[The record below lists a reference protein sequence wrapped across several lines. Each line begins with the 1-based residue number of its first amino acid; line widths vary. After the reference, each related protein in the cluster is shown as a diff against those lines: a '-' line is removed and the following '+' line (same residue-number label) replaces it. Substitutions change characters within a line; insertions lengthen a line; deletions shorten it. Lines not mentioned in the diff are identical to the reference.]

1 MYACVCEG
9 LRVSSYGTASEAGD
23 SNFGFLAKHEP
34 LFFQLGS
41 SAERLFAFDPN
52 ASLLKLRQLGE
63 AMARSIAARLTIS
76 FDDRTTQIDLLYDI
90 NRQINLDTT
99 VRELFHTLR
108 TEGNRA
114 AHEFTTTFKE
124 AMDALK
130 VARQLAMWYH
140 RAFNKAADFKPGPF
154 KPPTDP
160 AAQLRELQAR
170 IGQLETDLTEAHLA
184 HEGDKRLLQLKQQ
197 EAQQHAHLAQQID
210 EERKLYEQM
219 ALEAEAELT
228 SARKAF
234 SEQMAQQRALPL
246 PIASEAIAE
255 VRRDTQ
261 QASRFIRLSE
271 DETRILID
279 SQLRD
284 RGWEVDTQLLDYRS
298 GARPEAAK
306 NRAIAEWPCYNP
318 EDKKETRAD
327 YVLFIGLRPVAT
339 VEAKRYGNDV
349 VDDLR
354 QAEEYSRDIKLDAL
368 NAQRVADGESTYGF
382 TWPVDAVAKH
392 TFKIP
397 FAFSTNGREFQHQIA
412 TKSGIW
418 FRDLRDRYNK
428 SRALMGWP
436 TPDELWAD
444 LEEGI
449 RNPGMLDK
457 EPLSYL
463 NLWPF
468 QERAVRTAEQAVLDG
483 KRQILIAMATG
494 TGKTRTTIGLMYRLL
509 KARLFNRILFLV
521 DRNTLGTQAQDA
533 FKDMRLEANQSF
545 SEIYDVKELSD
556 QTPDSKTKV
565 HVATVQ
571 AMARRVFDSDEP
583 MPIRQYDCIV
593 VDEAHRGYTL
603 DRGMTEG
610 EMELR
615 DFNDYVSAYRRVL
628 DYFDAVRI
636 GLTATPAAHTVEIF
650 GHPTFTYSY
659 REAVIDG
666 FLVDY
671 EPPYTLAT
679 RLAKD
684 GIHFDAG
691 AKVEIVNTVGALRT
705 EDLPDELEFEVD
717 DFNRRVINSK
727 FNEVVCDELAKN
739 YLDPTSPHKTLIF
752 CVSDQHA
759 DEVVECMKRA
769 LDQYH
774 GPQPANTVMKITGSI
789 RNPQGAIREFRN
801 EVIPNIV
808 VTVDL
813 LTTGVDV
820 PKICNLVFMRRV
832 RSRIL
837 YEQMKG
843 RATRLCKDIEKDVF
857 RIFDCVRLYEVLELV
872 DTMRPVV
879 QQVNISLEQ
888 LVTDLND
895 PASFRLGDEERSHAD
910 DVHDQ
915 LLAKLQRLIRRAK
928 DIQRFPEAG
937 EKLQVIDTLLKSA
950 GQPNFIE
957 WPQALKLGG
966 AKATAELFGSHPQL
980 LALIAQL
987 RTALRF
993 QPGEMV
999 ISAHED
1005 EVVAVGRGYGIDAKG
1020 QPLAKPEDYL
1030 QAFSAFVR
1038 DNINKVA
1045 ALQVVTTRPRDLT
1058 REDLRT
1064 LRLLLA
1070 ERGFDEAALRTAWK
1084 DARNEDI
1091 AASIIGYIRQ
1101 AAIGSPLV
1109 SFEERVNRAI
1119 TRIKQSRKWSA
1130 NQHRWLDRLAAQLKR
1145 EIIIDDTLFDA
1156 PAFRQ
1161 QGGRAALEAQFPEE
1175 VDTLLD
1181 QLSTYTWEESA

>member
-1 MYACVCEG
+1 MHASG
-9 LRVSSYGTASEAGD
+9 LQGNSQE
-23 SNFGFLAKHEP
+23 SNFSFLAERDP

-41 SAERLFAFDPN
+41 AAERLFSYDPN

-63 AMARSIAARLTIS
+63 AMARSIAVRLNIK
-76 FDDRTTQIDLLYDI
+76 FDDRTSQSDLLYAI
-90 NRQINLDTT
+90 HRQISLDTT

-114 AHEFTTTFKE
+114 AHEFSTTYKE
-124 AMDALK
+124 AMDGLK
-130 VARQLAMWYH
+130 VARQLAIWYH
-140 RAFNKAADFKPGPF
+140 RAFNKVGADFKPGPF
-154 KPPTDP
+154 IAPADPTS
-160 AAQLRELQAR
+160 QLRDLQAQ
-170 IGQLETDLTEAHLA
+170 ISQLQTALNEAHFA
-184 HEGDKRLLQLKQQ
+184 HDGDKRLLALKQK
-197 EAQQHAHLAQQID
+197 EAEQQAELAQQID
-210 EERKLYEQM
+210 EERKIYEQM
-219 ALEAEAELT
+219 ALEAEAEL
-228 SARKAF
+228 ARARQAF
-234 SEQMAQQRALPL
+234 NEQITKQQTFPL
-246 PIASEAIAE
+246 PNVQEAVAE
-255 VRRDTQ
+255 VRRETQ

-271 DETRILID
+271 EETRILID
-279 SQLRD
+279 SQLRE
-284 RGWEVDTQLLDYRS
+284 RGWEVDTQLLDYRR
-298 GARPEAAK
+298 GARPEAGK
-306 NRAIAEWPCYNP
+306 NRAIAEWPCYNTD
-318 EDKKETRAD
+318 EKKETRAD

-339 VEAKRYGNDV
+339 VEAKRFGNDV
-349 VDDLR
+349 ADDLR
-354 QAEEYSRDIKLDAL
+354 QAEEYSRDIKLDAVDAL
-368 NAQRVADGESTYGF
+368 RVADGEEVYGY
-382 TWPVDAVAKH
+382 TWAVDATGKQ

-397 FAFSTNGREFQHQIA
+397 FAFSTNGREFQHQIK

-428 SRALMGWP
+428 SRPLMAWP
-436 TPDELWAD
+436 TPDELRAD
-444 LEEGI
+444 LDEDV
-449 RNPGMLDK
+449 RNPGLLDS
-457 EPLSYL
+457 EPFGYL

-468 QERAVRTAEQAVLDG
+468 QERAVKAVEQAVRDG

-545 SEIYDVKELSD
+545 AEIYDVKELSD
-556 QTPDSKTKV
+556 QTPNSKTKV

-571 AMARRVFDSDEP
+571 AMVRRVFDSDEP

-679 RLAKD
+679 RLSKE

-691 AKVEIVNTVGALRT
+691 ATVDIVSSVGEMRT
-705 EDLPDELEFEVD
+705 EELPDELDFEVD
-717 DFNRRVINSK
+717 QFNRSVINSK

-739 YLDPTSPHKTLIF
+739 YLDPTSPQKTLIF
-752 CVSDQHA
+752 CISDQHA

-769 LDQYH
+769 LDRYH

-801 EVIPNIV
+801 ESIPNIA

-820 PKICNLVFMRRV
+820 PKICNLVFLRRV

-843 RATRLCKDIEKDVF
+843 RATRRCDDIQKDVF
-857 RIFDCVRLYEVLELV
+857 RIFDCVRLYEVLEPV

-879 QQVNISLEQ
+879 QQVNVSLEQ
-888 LVTDLND
+888 LVADLKD
-895 PASFRLGDEERSHAD
+895 PASFQLGEGDRSHAD

-915 LLAKLQRLIRRAK
+915 LLARLQRLIRRAK
-928 DIQRFPEAG
+928 DIQRFPEAVD
-937 EKLQVIDTLLKSA
+937 KLQVIDTLLHKA
-950 GQPNFIE
+950 GQPSFMAL
-957 WPQALKLGG
+957 PQALKATGP
-966 AKATAELFGSHPQL
+966 KTTAELFASHPQL
-980 LALIAQL
+980 LTLLGQL
-987 RTALRF
+987 RNVLRF
-993 QPGEMV
+993 PDGEMV
-999 ISAHED
+999 ISTHDD
-1005 EVVAVGRGYGIDAKG
+1005 ELISVGRGYGSDSKG
-1020 QPLAKPEDYL
+1020 EPIAKPEDYL
-1030 QAFSAFVR
+1030 QAFTAFVR
-1038 DNINKVA
+1038 ENINKVA

-1109 SFEERVNRAI
+1109 PFEERVNRALA
-1119 TRIKQSRKWSA
+1119 RIKQSRKWSA
-1130 NQHRWLDRLAAQLKR
+1130 NQIRWLDRLAAQLKK

-1161 QGGRAALEAQFPEE
+1161 QGGRAALDAQFPGE
-1175 VDTLLD
+1175 VDTLVD
-1181 QLSTYTWEESA
+1181 QLSTFTWDESA